1 MRILHCFL
9 NQAENMVNVLIY
21 LNSQTN
27 PVELVEL
34 LLKSNLIAKAT
45 IDVNNESFEL
55 YNGKITTKKY
65 SIVTIQTKSL
75 LFSKIVT
82 LIEENFSANI
92 PIYSLPITQSN
103 HWFDEFV
110 REQTLKI

>member
-1 MRILHCFL
+1 
-9 NQAENMVNVLIY
+9 MVNVLIY
-21 LNSQTN
+21 LNSQTH
-27 PVELVEL
+27 PEELVEL
-34 LLKSNLIAKAT
+34 LLKSKLIAKAT
-45 IDVNNESFEL
+45 IDANNESFEL
-55 YNGKITTKKY
+55 HNGEIITKEY

-75 LFSKIVT
+75 LFTQIVR
-82 LIEENFSANI
+82 LVEENYSANI

>member
-1 MRILHCFL
+1 
-9 NQAENMVNVLIY
+9 MVNVLIY

-27 PVELVEL
+27 PEELVEL
-34 LLKSNLIAKAT
+34 LLKSKLIAKAT
-45 IDVNNESFEL
+45 IDNDNESFEL
-55 YNGKITTKKY
+55 NNGEIITRKY

-75 LFSKIVT
+75 LFTQIVS
-82 LIEENFSANI
+82 LVEENYSANI

-110 REQTLKI
+110 RTQTVKK

>member
-1 MRILHCFL
+1 MRILQCHST
-9 NQAENMVNVLIY
+9 QKETMVNVLIY

-27 PVELVEL
+27 PEELVEL
-34 LLKSNLIAKAT
+34 LLKSELIAKAT
-45 IDVNNESFEL
+45 IDADNESFEL
-55 YNGKITTKKY
+55 CDGEMTTKKY

-75 LFSKIVT
+75 LFSKIVK
-82 LIEENFSANI
+82 LVEENYSANI